1 MKAKE
6 TNNTIQSFWISLG
19 SLFAF
24 GFGILSSM
32 ILSRYFPKDD
42 YGTYN
47 QVLYVYNTLLS
58 VFTLGLPK
66 AISYFLPRIPID
78 QAKKLIKKITNLF
91 FLLGGSFSVVLFIFS
106 PQIAVILKNPDLE
119 LALKVFSPVPFFMLP
134 TMGLEGILATY
145 RRTQFMA
152 VYTVLNNV
160 LKLLLVA
167 LPVILFKGGY
177 IQAIIG
183 FTIASFICFV
193 VALYL
198 KYLPVKNA
206 GNEHCPISYR
216 EIFRFSLP
224 LMYASLWGV
233 IISSAD
239 QFFISRYFG
248 AAVFAEFSN
257 GALELPFVGMIVGA
271 TSTVLTP
278 LFSKKIYENANPK
291 KEILPVWISV
301 FEKSVMIIYPLVLY
315 FWFFADIVMVVLFG
329 CIYENSG
336 IYFRIKLIVNLFSMI
351 SYIGLILAIGA
362 NKFYANVHLAHAFL
376 LITLEYICVKLFPSP
391 YLITTISVI
400 CRIANIF
407 AMLIFISK
415 YFKIRL
421 VELFPLKLM
430 VQILVPSI
438 FLLLILRFGLIRLSF
453 LNNLLILIIG
463 GILYFALFYLWSS
476 YKKIDYISIIKPLF
490 INQVKKQ

>member
-1 MKAKE
+1 MAKE
-6 TNNTIQSFWISLG
+6 TNNTIQAFWISLG

-24 GFGILSSM
+24 GFGIASSM
-32 ILSRYFPKDD
+32 ILSRYFPKED
-42 YGTYN
+42 YGTYK
-47 QVLYVYNTLLS
+47 QVLYVYSTLLS

-66 AISYFLPRIPID
+66 AFSYFLPRIPID
-78 QAKKLIKKITNLF
+78 QAKNLIKKITNLF

-119 LALKVFSPVPFFMLP
+119 LALKIFSPVPFFMLP

-160 LKLLLVA
+160 LKLLFVA

-206 GNEHCPISYR
+206 GNEHCPISYS

-224 LMYASLWGV
+224 LMYASLWGI

-257 GALELPFVGMIVGA
+257 GALELPFVGMVIGA
-271 TSTVLTP
+271 TSTVLAP
-278 LFSKKIYENANPK
+278 LFSKQIYKSADPRK
-291 KEILPVWISV
+291 DIFPIWLSV
-301 FEKSVMIIYPLVLY
+301 FEKTAKIIYPLVIY
-315 FWFFADIVMVVLFG
+315 FWFFADIVMMVLYG
-329 CIYENSG
+329 EKYIDSG
-336 IYFRIKLIVNLFSMI
+336 IYFRIKLISNLFT
-351 SYIGLILAIGA
+351 LITYAPLIIAMGA
-362 NKFYANVHLAHAFL
+362 TKFYANVMMFGAIIVVL
-376 LITLEYICVKLFPSP
+376 LEYISILLFNSP
-391 YLITTISVI
+391 YMITAISVI
-400 CRIANIF
+400 CQIGRIF
-407 AMLIFISK
+407 VFLTFIARF
-415 YFKIRL
+415 FK
-421 VELFPLKLM
+421 VKVYDLFPLKLLM
-430 VQILVPSI
+430 KILFPSI
-438 FLLLILRFGLIRLSF
+438 GILLLLKYIFTELLLM
-453 LNNLLILIIG
+453 NNLLVLSITFITYI
-463 GILYFALFYLWSS
+463 ALFGIWAYFSKIEYL
-476 YKKIDYISIIKPLF
+476 SIIKPL
-490 INQVKKQ
+490 IIKIRK

>member
-1 MKAKE
+1 MAKE
-6 TNNTIQSFWISLG
+6 TNNTIQAFWISLG

-24 GFGILSSM
+24 GFGIVSSM
-32 ILSRYFPKDD
+32 ILSRYFPKED
-42 YGTYN
+42 YGTYK
-47 QVLYVYNTLLS
+47 QVLYVYSTLLS

-66 AISYFLPRIPID
+66 AFSYFLPRTPIN
-78 QAKKLIKKITNLF
+78 QAKNLIKKITNLF

-119 LALKVFSPVPFFMLP
+119 LALKIFSPVPFFMLP

-160 LKLLLVA
+160 LKLLFVA

-206 GNEHCPISYR
+206 GNEHCPISYS

-224 LMYASLWGV
+224 LMYASLWGI

-257 GALELPFVGMIVGA
+257 GALELPFVGMVIGA
-271 TSTVLTP
+271 TSTVLAP
-278 LFSKKIYENANPK
+278 LFSKQIYKSADPRK
-291 KEILPVWISV
+291 DIFPIWLSV
-301 FEKSVMIIYPLVLY
+301 FEKTAKIIYPLVIY
-315 FWFFADIVMVVLFG
+315 FWFFADIVMMVLYG
-329 CIYENSG
+329 EKYIDSG
-336 IYFRIKLIVNLFSMI
+336 IYFRIKLISNLFT
-351 SYIGLILAIGA
+351 LITYAPLIIAMGA
-362 NKFYANVHLAHAFL
+362 TKFYANVMMFGAIIVVL
-376 LITLEYICVKLFPSP
+376 LEYISILLFNSP
-391 YLITTISVI
+391 YMITAISVI
-400 CRIANIF
+400 CQIGRIF
-407 AMLIFISK
+407 VFLTFIARF
-415 YFKIRL
+415 FK
-421 VELFPLKLM
+421 VKVYDLFPLKLLM
-430 VQILVPSI
+430 KILFPSI
-438 FLLLILRFGLIRLSF
+438 GILLLLKYIFTELLLM
-453 LNNLLILIIG
+453 NNLLVLSITFITYI
-463 GILYFALFYLWSS
+463 ALFGIWAYFSKIEYL
-476 YKKIDYISIIKPLF
+476 SIIKPL
-490 INQVKKQ
+490 IIKIRK